1 MSLRLLTVAAAI
13 AACFACTSSPADA
26 VAIDALQSD
35 DLVTIDLRDDLIGFL
50 PAEPATDVA
59 LVFYPGGLVHED
71 AYAPLMR
78 EIALRGI
85 ASVIVPMPSDFAVL
99 APNKGDDAID
109 AFPELGPWVASG
121 HSLGGAMAAT
131 WADRRRDDL
140 VGLALF
146 ASYPAASRD
155 LSDVTFPVLSV
166 LGSEDGVVDHQLW
179 EDRKAL
185 LPADTT
191 YAVLEGGNHAGFGSY
206 GAQDGDNAATLPQA
220 EQWSLTADLVAAL
233 VLGPPAL

>member
-13 AACFACTSSPADA
+13 AASFACSSAPADEA
-26 VAIDALQSD
+26 AADALLSD
-35 DLVTIDLRDDLIGFL
+35 DLVTVELRDDLIGFL

-59 LVFYPGGLVHED
+59 LVFYPGALVHED

-99 APNKGDDAID
+99 APNKGDDASD

-140 VGLALF
+140 AGLALF
-146 ASYPAASRD
+146 ASYPGAGRD
-155 LSDVTFPVLSV
+155 LSDVSFPVLSA
-166 LGSEDGVVDHQLW
+166 LGSEDGLVDRELW
-179 EDRKAL
+179 EERKAL

-233 VLGPPAL
+233 VLGPPTL